1 MLYHLYEFRNALL
14 SPVRIGA
21 EVFRASMINPW
32 NPLAHTQVGRTLAAS
47 AEMFERT
54 TRRFGEPD
62 WMIKDTLIDEK
73 KFPFP

>member
-1 MLYHLYEFRNALL
+1 
-14 SPVRIGA
+14 
-21 EVFRASMINPW
+21 MINPW